1 VRARG
6 PCLRTR
12 IDQGTYGGNYRGI
25 WTVFFTDLLKFEEHV
40 RVDGWAAGPS
50 WHWIALNGMARYL
63 IRQGSTQST
72 WMVFDRVKRGPAVLD
87 DRELV
92 RLSRSAA
99 EAAIGH
105 LIGQNSV
112 GQLPMSSG
120 WRVTYSGRIVDCRDE
135 PDAKSLARELIK
147 KGFRVSARTLEE
159 VSPAR
164 RIEPIQMKEWLAE

>member
-1 VRARG
+1 
-6 PCLRTR
+6 
-12 IDQGTYGGNYRGI
+12 
-25 WTVFFTDLLKFEEHV
+25 
-40 RVDGWAAGPS
+40 
-50 WHWIALNGMARYL
+50 MARYL

-105 LIGQNSV
+105 LIGH

-120 WRVTYSGRIVDCRDE
+120 RRVTYSGRIVDCRDE

-147 KGFRVSARTLEE
+147 KGFRVSARTIEE

-164 RIEPIQMKEWLAE
+164 RIEPIQMKERLAE